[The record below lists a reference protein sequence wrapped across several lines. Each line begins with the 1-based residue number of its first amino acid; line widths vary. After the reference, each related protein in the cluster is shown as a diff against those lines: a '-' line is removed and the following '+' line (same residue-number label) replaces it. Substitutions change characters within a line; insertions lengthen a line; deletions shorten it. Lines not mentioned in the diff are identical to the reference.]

1 MSGQICRLTLQLA
14 RQILKLNSFMYHGK
28 FRPNNY
34 PKKSSKNVWLK
45 QSHNYAAHKA
55 IETNRAQKQQKSLGY

>member
-1 MSGQICRLTLQLA
+1 MSGQTFCLTLQLA
-14 RQILKLNSFMYHGK
+14 RQILKLNSFMYDGK
-28 FRPNNY
+28 FRSNNY
-34 PKKSSKNVWLK
+34 PKPSCKNVWLK